1 MEPRL
6 PGTANC
12 VAEEA
17 STPAADD
24 GFSKICIRS
33 YVCQHTNVWTAR
45 IDRMTKLGDA
55 RRSSVLDQATHVA
68 SVEGLA
74 GVSFGL
80 LAEHTQVPK
89 SALQTLFRT
98 KEELQLAI
106 IKTAV
111 DIFTRTVFV
120 PSQQHPEGLPRLRAL
135 MSAWVDY
142 LQEFEGGCILAAGA
156 SELDG
161 HPGPVRDAL
170 AEAVNAGDA
179 LITRD
184 INLAIRLGELP
195 PETDPD
201 QLTFELHA
209 MLLQANHNRQ
219 LLQQDDAMQRARNAI
234 EHRLNSAAIT
244 TST

>member
-1 MEPRL
+1 
-6 PGTANC
+6 
-12 VAEEA
+12 
-17 STPAADD
+17 
-24 GFSKICIRS
+24 
-33 YVCQHTNVWTAR
+33 
-45 IDRMTKLGDA
+45 MTKVGDA
-55 RRSSVLDQATHVA
+55 RRTSVLDRATHVA

-80 LAEHTQVPK
+80 LADHTSVPK

-111 DIFTRTVFV
+111 EVFTRTVLMPAV
-120 PSQQHPEGLPRLRAL
+120 EHPEGLPRLRAM
-135 MSAWVDY
+135 MSAWVDDY
-142 LQEFEGGCILAAGA
+142 LKEFEGGCIFAAGA

-170 AEAVNAGDA
+170 AEAVRAGEE
-179 LITRD
+179 LTTRE

-195 PETDPD
+195 PDTDAE

-209 MLLQANHNRQ
+209 MVLQANHDRQ
-219 LLQQDDAMQRARNAI
+219 LLGRDDALERARIAI
-234 EHRLNSAAIT
+234 ERRLSPPIAPSA
-244 TST
+244 